1 MTASLK
7 RPRHSDEENAMRQS
21 RLWLRPLAAA
31 VLTGVWL
38 APVPAANAQAQ
49 LPPASSDQTPNIS
62 DQKLDAAA
70 AALKQVASIKENYQ
84 QRIETAA
91 PSDKDRIATEANNA
105 LVTAVTDQGLSVEEY
120 NAILV
125 VAQND
130 PGVREKILQRIRP

>member
-1 MTASLK
+1 
-7 RPRHSDEENAMRQS
+7 MRQS

-31 VLTGVWL
+31 LLTGAWL
-38 APVPAANAQAQ
+38 LAGPAAPAANAQAQ
-49 LPPASSDQTPNIS
+49 SSPPGPSDQTQNIP

-84 QRIETAA
+84 QRFEAAA

-130 PGVREKILQRIRP
+130 PGVREKIL

>member
-1 MTASLK
+1 
-7 RPRHSDEENAMRQS
+7 MRQS

-31 VLTGVWL
+31 VLTGAWL
-38 APVPAANAQAQ
+38 VPVPAANAQAQ

-84 QRIETAA
+84 QRIEGAA

>member
-1 MTASLK
+1 
-7 RPRHSDEENAMRQS
+7 MRQS

-105 LVTAVTDQGLSVEEY
+105 LVTAVTDHGLSVEEY